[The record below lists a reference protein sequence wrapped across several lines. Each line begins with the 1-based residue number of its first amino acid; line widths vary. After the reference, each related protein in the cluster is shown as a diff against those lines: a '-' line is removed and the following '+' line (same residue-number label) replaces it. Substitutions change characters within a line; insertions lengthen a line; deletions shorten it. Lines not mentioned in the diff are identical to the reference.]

1 MDDAVVT
8 VNCSMAEVV
17 TSSVN
22 NVVVA
27 ELVVV
32 LIVVSVVVSSMGGMG
47 LEVPN
52 PGRVVLVV
60 SVDDADVAESPPFQG
75 HMLIDLFDP
84 PIELYDNSGIVV
96 SVRECSD
103 NLPTLQRLLVSDF
116 LPTLLLLLLL
126 ILAMVDLRPTKTTR
140 RVVEWIICLAVP
152 HGAVWGREW
161 GAR

>member
-1 MDDAVVT
+1 MAVS
-8 VNCSMAEVV
+8 CSMAEVV

-27 ELVVV
+27 VELVVMS
-32 LIVVSVVVSSMGGMG
+32 IVVSVVVSSMGGMG

-84 PIELYDNSGIVV
+84 PIE
-96 SVRECSD
+96 
-103 NLPTLQRLLVSDF
+103 
-116 LPTLLLLLLL
+116 
-126 ILAMVDLRPTKTTR
+126 
-140 RVVEWIICLAVP
+140 
-152 HGAVWGREW
+152 
-161 GAR
+161 

>member
-1 MDDAVVT
+1 MDDAVVA

-27 ELVVV
+27 VELVVMSIV
-32 LIVVSVVVSSMGGMG
+32 VSVVVSVVVSSMGGMG

-84 PIELYDNSGIVV
+84 PIE
-96 SVRECSD
+96 
-103 NLPTLQRLLVSDF
+103 
-116 LPTLLLLLLL
+116 
-126 ILAMVDLRPTKTTR
+126 
-140 RVVEWIICLAVP
+140 
-152 HGAVWGREW
+152 
-161 GAR
+161 

>member
-1 MDDAVVT
+1 MDDAVVA
-8 VNCSMAEVV
+8 VSCSMAEVV

-27 ELVVV
+27 VELVVMS
-32 LIVVSVVVSSMGGMG
+32 IVVSVVVSSMGGMG

-84 PIELYDNSGIVV
+84 PIE
-96 SVRECSD
+96 
-103 NLPTLQRLLVSDF
+103 
-116 LPTLLLLLLL
+116 
-126 ILAMVDLRPTKTTR
+126 
-140 RVVEWIICLAVP
+140 
-152 HGAVWGREW
+152 
-161 GAR
+161 